1 MRSRPRHR
9 LAGPVVDRTYRDR
22 REAGAALAALLGCHA
37 GSTDVVVLGL
47 ARGGMPVAAEVA
59 GRLGTPLDVLVVRK
73 LGVPWA
79 PEVAFG
85 AIGPDEVV
93 VFTAFADRLSAD
105 EIDTA
110 VATERAEL
118 ARQDAQYH
126 ADHPATDLSGRTAVL
141 IDDGLATGATARA
154 AVEVARRRGH
164 RARRAGRRTGR
175 GRRPGSDR
183 GRAGLP
189 VPAGQLRRRRPVLPG
204 LSADLRRRGARP
216 AELIRRYRRGCRR
229 ASSTAP

>member
-22 REAGAALAALLGCHA
+22 REAGAALAALLGWHA
-37 GSTDVVVLGL
+37 GHTDVVVLGL

-93 VFTAFADRLSAD
+93 VFTEFADRLSVD
-105 EIDTA
+105 EIDT
-110 VATERAEL
+110 VIATERDEL
-118 ARQDAQYH
+118 ARQDARYH
-126 ADHPATDLSGRTAVL
+126 ADHPAADLSGRTAVL
-141 IDDGLATGATARA
+141 VDDGLATGATARA
-154 AVEVARRRGH
+154 AVEVARRRGATTTVLGVPVAAPDA
-164 RARRAGRRTGR
+164 ARSLATVVDELVCPYRPENFDAVGRFYQDFRQI
-175 GRRPGSDR
+175 SD
-183 GRAGLP
+183 AEVHGL
-189 VPAGQLRRRRPVLPG
+189 
-204 LSADLRRRGARP
+204 LS
-216 AELIRRYRRGCRR
+216 
-229 ASSTAP
+229 